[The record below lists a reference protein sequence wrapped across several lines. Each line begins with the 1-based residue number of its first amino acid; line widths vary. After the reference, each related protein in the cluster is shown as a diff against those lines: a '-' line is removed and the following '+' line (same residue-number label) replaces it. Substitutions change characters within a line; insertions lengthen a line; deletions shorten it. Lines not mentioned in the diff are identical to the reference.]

1 MNNAEELVSDLEDDN
16 LDHMHLIFT
25 VNTEAYGVQIEYVTE
40 IVGLQKIV
48 AVPDVPTFIK
58 GVINLR
64 GQVIPVM
71 DVRIRF
77 NMPTQTYDDRTVI
90 IVLEHKDIKTGL
102 IVDGVSDVLELN
114 DNEISP
120 RHAKKMQATRSSQA
134 SDKKKIR
141 LVFYWMWSVC
151 FMPPLTVASTAARPT
166 TFCETTP
173 IFEPTHTLITEARG
187 NYDDRAKRPQ
197 HGYS

>member
-1 MNNAEELVSDLEDDN
+1 MNNAEELVADLEDEN

-48 AVPDVPTFIK
+48 EVPDVPNFIK

-77 NMPTQTYDDRTVI
+77 KMPTQAYDDRTVI
-90 IVLEHKDIKTGL
+90 IVLEHKDVKTGL
-102 IVDGVSDVLELN
+102 IVDGVSDVLELS
-114 DNEISP
+114 DDEISP
-120 RHAKKMQATRSSQA
+120 PPRKEDSNNAIITGVGQKEEKISFLLDVERLLYATLHS
-134 SDKKKIR
+134 
-141 LVFYWMWSVC
+141 
-151 FMPPLTVASTAARPT
+151 
-166 TFCETTP
+166 
-173 IFEPTHTLITEARG
+173 
-187 NYDDRAKRPQ
+187 N
-197 HGYS
+197 

>member
-1 MNNAEELVSDLEDDN
+1 MTQAEELVADLEDEN

-48 AVPDVPTFIK
+48 EVPDVPTYIK

-77 NMPTQTYDDRTVI
+77 NMPIREYDDRTVI
-90 IVLEHKDIKTGL
+90 IVLEHNDVKTGL
-102 IVDGVSDVLELN
+102 IVDGVSDVQELS

-120 RHAKKMQATRSSQA
+120 PPRKDEANNAIITGVGQKDDKISFLLDVERLLYAKDS
-134 SDKKKIR
+134 
-141 LVFYWMWSVC
+141 
-151 FMPPLTVASTAARPT
+151 
-166 TFCETTP
+166 
-173 IFEPTHTLITEARG
+173 G
-187 NYDDRAKRPQ
+187 
-197 HGYS
+197 G

>member
-1 MNNAEELVSDLEDDN
+1 MSHAEELVADLEDEN

-48 AVPDVPTFIK
+48 EVPDVPSFIK

-77 NMPTQTYDDRTVI
+77 NMPTQEYDDRTVI

-102 IVDGVSDVLELN
+102 IVDGVSDVQELS
-114 DNEISP
+114 DSEISP
-120 RHAKKMQATRSSQA
+120 PPRKDDTNSAIITGVGQKEEKISFLLDVERLLYATNGG
-134 SDKKKIR
+134 D
-141 LVFYWMWSVC
+141 
-151 FMPPLTVASTAARPT
+151 
-166 TFCETTP
+166 
-173 IFEPTHTLITEARG
+173 
-187 NYDDRAKRPQ
+187 
-197 HGYS
+197 